1 VTLFI
6 AAMVVASACIHPFW
20 NLLLKG
26 DQDRVASWWLFTV
39 MLSGIGGIVCL
50 IRGAEFMSIT
60 AVLPLL
66 SLSILGQYIYGLTL
80 IRIYEKGDLSAYYPI
95 VRASPV
101 GVVILGYIFLGNS
114 YGLLVLLGI
123 ICSVIG
129 GFWLQKKPGRRLLDD
144 PKTLAFAVICMMGT
158 AVYSITDSQ
167 AVQIVAPEVLFFW
180 VETTMIFAYLPAFW
194 LLEQRRVVPRA
205 VQLMRVRPVRHLAA
219 GGLAYASYMLIL
231 AAYSYGGDVAAVT
244 TVRQLSIPISVVL
257 GAMMLK
263 ETLLGRRFTASLLL
277 VVGIVLVIIGSS

>member
-20 NLLLKG
+20 NLLIKG

-39 MLSGIGGIVCL
+39 MLSAIGGIVCVV
-50 IRGAEFMSIT
+50 RGADFLSIT
-60 AVLPLL
+60 AILPLL
-66 SLSILGQYIYGLTL
+66 LLSICGQYVYGMTL

-101 GVVILGYIFLGNS
+101 GVVILGFVFLGNS
-114 YGLLVLLGI
+114 YGMLVLLGI
-123 ICSVIG
+123 ICSVVG
-129 GFWLQKKPGRRLLDD
+129 GFWLQKKPGQRLLDD
-144 PKTLAFAVICMMGT
+144 PKTLALAVICMMAT
-158 AVYSITDSQ
+158 AVYSIVDAQ
-167 AVQIVAPEVLFFW
+167 AVQIVAPEIMFFW
-180 VETTMIFAYLPAFW
+180 VETSMIIAYLPVFW
-194 LLEQRRVVPRA
+194 LLGERRIVPRA
-205 VQLMRVRPVRHLAA
+205 VQLMRVRPYRHLAA

-263 ETLLGRRFTASLLL
+263 EALLGRRFAASVLL
-277 VVGIVLVIIGSS
+277 VAGIVLVIVGSS

>member
-1 VTLFI
+1 MTFFI

-20 NLLLKG
+20 NLLIKG

-39 MLSGIGGIVCL
+39 MLSGIGGIVCV

-66 SLSILGQYIYGLTL
+66 ALSMAGQCIYGLTL

-101 GVVILGYIFLGNS
+101 GVVVLGYVFLGNS

-123 ICSVIG
+123 ICSVVG
-129 GFWLQKKPGRRLLDD
+129 GFWLQKKPGRHLLDD
-144 PKTLAFAVICMMGT
+144 PKTLAFAVICMMAT
-158 AVYSITDSQ
+158 AVYSIVDSQ
-167 AVQIVAPEVLFFW
+167 AVQVVTPEIMFFW
-180 VETTMIFAYLPAFW
+180 VETSMIIAYLPLFRV
-194 LLEQRRVVPRA
+194 LGERRVVPRA
-205 VQLMRVRPVRHLAA
+205 VQLMRDRPVRHLAA

-231 AAYSYGGDVAAVT
+231 TAYSYGGDVAAVT

-263 ETLLGRRFTASLLL
+263 EALLGRRFAASVLL
-277 VVGIVLVIIGSS
+277 VAGIVLVIVGSS